1 MAHIWFY
8 TSQTL
13 KLISIQPHPHHCTL
27 WHICGFIHHKHQ
39 VNLYTTTSQPLYL
52 VAHISGFIPHK
63 HQVNLYTTTSPPL
76 YLMAHIWFYTSQIL
90 KLIFMQPHFHHCT
103 LWHISGFIPHK
114 HLSEFVNLSF
124 RIDSKINLNLLILN
138 SDKCYCFHG

>member
-13 KLISIQPHPHHCTL
+13 KLIFIQPHLHHCTL
-27 WHICGFIHHKHQ
+27 W
-39 VNLYTTTSQPLYL
+39 
-52 VAHISGFIPHK
+52 HISGFIPHK